1 MDSNEVLKKVLG
13 EYGFKR
19 AAAEMRLTQSLLYKW
34 CQPRGAPEDSRAEN
48 PLERV
53 LQLVKLTNNP
63 EPLHWLC
70 QQCDGFYVGNPGGP
84 SSPTGPVLLATQQL
98 LREFSELL
106 QAVSESYSSES
117 SISPSEAVRIRTEWE
132 QLKTAAERFVVGCER
147 GLYRDQPGER

>member
-1 MDSNEVLKKVLG
+1 MESNEVLKKVLS

-19 AAAEMRLTQSLLYKW
+19 AAAEMKLTQSLLYKW
-34 CQPRGAPEDSRAEN
+34 CQAREAPEDSRAEN

-53 LQLVKLTNNP
+53 LQVVKLTGDA

-70 QQCDGFYVGNPGGP
+70 QQNDGFFVGNPAGP
-84 SSPTGPVLLATQQL
+84 SNPSGPVLLATQQL

-106 QAVSESYSSES
+106 QAVSESYSADSQ
-117 SISPSEAVRIRTEWE
+117 ISLAEAERIRMEWE

-147 GLYRDQPGER
+147 GLYKDP